1 VRQSAGTV
9 CDGYPLSDGHKT
21 TIEVIRMKYTSNTFS
36 LCCGALL
43 TALICIMTMVIQ
55 IPIPL
60 GYAHLGD
67 AAILLGVTYFG
78 RREAVWASGLGSC
91 LTDLLTG
98 FTQWVIPTFF
108 IKIIIALIA
117 GRLLFD
123 KNGSFRLFHWRSFL
137 AAGVSMAWMV
147 AGYTAMGSVLYGNL
161 PAGLASS
168 PGLIV
173 EGIVNIAVY
182 FVVAA
187 VLEKA
192 HVRRLIRTT

>member
-1 VRQSAGTV
+1 
-9 CDGYPLSDGHKT
+9 
-21 TIEVIRMKYTSNTFS
+21 MKYTSNTFS

-98 FTQWVIPTFF
+98 FTQWVIPTFLSRSSSHSSPAGSCS
-108 IKIIIALIA
+108 IKTAVS
-117 GRLLFD
+117 
-123 KNGSFRLFHWRSFL
+123 GSFT
-137 AAGVSMAWMV
+137 G
-147 AGYTAMGSVLYGNL
+147 G
-161 PAGLASS
+161 ASS
-168 PGLIV
+168 PQ
-173 EGIVNIAVY
+173 AS
-182 FVVAA
+182 A
-187 VLEKA
+187 
-192 HVRRLIRTT
+192 

>member
-1 VRQSAGTV
+1 
-9 CDGYPLSDGHKT
+9 
-21 TIEVIRMKYTSNTFS
+21 MKYTSNTFS

-43 TALICIMTMVIQ
+43 TALICILTMVIQ

-67 AAILLGVTYFG
+67 AAILLGATYFG

-91 LTDLLTG
+91 LADLLTG

-108 IKIIIALIA
+108 IKVIIALIA
-117 GRLLFD
+117 CRLLFD

-137 AAGVSMAWMV
+137 AAGVSMAWMA
-147 AGYTAMGSVLYGNL
+147 AGYTVMGSVLYGSL
-161 PAGLASS
+161 AAGLASS
-168 PGLIV
+168 PGLII

-182 FVVAA
+182 FAAAA

>member
-1 VRQSAGTV
+1 
-9 CDGYPLSDGHKT
+9 
-21 TIEVIRMKYTSNTFS
+21 MKYTSNTFS

-108 IKIIIALIA
+108 IK
-117 GRLLFD
+117 
-123 KNGSFRLFHWRSFL
+123 LFHWRSFL